1 MKLDSVVCLVSYLNQ
16 TFFFSYGFQGGALGS
31 NGWRERVDKLL
42 MTTVTNAC
50 EGRWA
55 NAETYHHLPNKSS
68 TDLVEFK
75 LAALHAFLASLV
87 SPSPVRP
94 AFLAE
99 GLELFQRGN

>member
-1 MKLDSVVCLVSYLNQ
+1 MKLDSVVCYLNQ

-42 MTTVTNAC
+42 MTTATNAC
-50 EGRWA
+50 EWRWA
-55 NAETYHHLPNKSS
+55 NAETYHHVPNKSS
-68 TDLVEFK
+68 TDEFK
-75 LAALHAFLASLV
+75 LAALRAFLASLV
-87 SPSPVRP
+87 SPSPIRP